1 MDTAPYPPALVEN
14 LEEGEDEDKS
24 PYKTRGGSCQSLL
37 LGLYPEGV
45 LADIQQPHSQDYS
58 DHGLP

>member
-14 LEEGEDEDKS
+14 LEKGEDEDKS

-37 LGLYPEGV
+37 PELILV
-45 LADIQQPHSQDYS
+45 DSIFA
-58 DHGLP
+58 

>member
-14 LEEGEDEDKS
+14 LEKGEDEDKS

-37 LGLYPEGV
+37 LGLYPKGL
-45 LADIQQPHSQDYS
+45 LANIQ
-58 DHGLP
+58 

>member
-45 LADIQQPHSQDYS
+45 LADIQ
-58 DHGLP
+58 